1 MTGPVE
7 WPILIAM
14 IVAILAVAGFACGV
28 IIMAWRKLDD
38 MREAYTE
45 ELRETRHS
53 INSKIEQ
60 GRVALEAKVDDIEK
74 AMAIET
80 RALDARLRPVEQDR
94 MLTGLLRD
102 DFREFRAAIDRQLT
116 ELRAERKVDMN
127 AIHKRLND
135 ILMLPT
141 APASSG
147 RE

>member
-28 IIMAWRKLDD
+28 IVGAWRKLDN
-38 MREAYTE
+38 MREVYTE

-53 INSKIEQ
+53 ISSKIEQ
-60 GRVALEAKVDDIEK
+60 GRVALEAKVDAIEN
-74 AMAIET
+74 AMVIET
-80 RALDARLRPVEQDR
+80 RALDARLRAVEADR

-116 ELRAERKVDMN
+116 ELRAERKADMN
-127 AIHKRLND
+127 AIHKRFND
-135 ILMLPT
+135 ILMLPPSP
-141 APASSG
+141 PAG